1 LADKLDCFLQ
11 CDCGITAVK
20 CQVILDKILY
30 DVDRAID
37 LYALGK
43 EDFGRPER
51 RAAAYGYVIE
61 AFRAH
66 PLAIEAGCAI
76 YRRDT
81 TSDPLSIS
89 PNNGIGAML
98 DDIAQQLR
106 PSLDTM
112 DPDVKEI
119 IDDLVSFAKR

>member
-1 LADKLDCFLQ
+1 LDCFLQ

-51 RAAAYGYVIE
+51 RVSAYGYVIE
-61 AFRAH
+61 AFR
-66 PLAIEAGCAI
+66 PTLSRS
-76 YRRDT
+76 RRVVPFIGGT
-81 TSDPLSIS
+81 QHQTLLSIS
-89 PNNGIGAML
+89 PNNGIGAIL

-119 IDDLVSFAKR
+119 IDDGELREEVIN